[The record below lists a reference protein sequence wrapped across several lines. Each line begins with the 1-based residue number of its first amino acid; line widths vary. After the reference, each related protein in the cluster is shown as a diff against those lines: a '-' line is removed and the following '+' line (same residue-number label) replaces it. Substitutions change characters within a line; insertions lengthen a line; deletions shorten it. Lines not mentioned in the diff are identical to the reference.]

1 MIKVYV
7 LAAYTAWLY
16 FKVIYSH
23 PHPKIN
29 VTRNA
34 PQCLLSVTVI
44 IILLTDCLQGTR
56 IFF

>member
-1 MIKVYV
+1 MIKVRV
-7 LAAYTAWLY
+7 LAADRAWLY
-16 FKVIYSH
+16 FKVIYSN
-23 PHPKIN
+23 PYPKIK